1 MDAVLGLWHRSFAG
15 SERACEGGA
24 RRSVA
29 VGKIIS
35 AARRRETGAAA
46 GSELIGA
53 FIQFGVW
60 LPRLPRL
67 LPRMIRAQGR
77 DGSRRELGWAWQGT
91 ESGAGDN
98 LCQHGGVPRD
108 LLDPQLL
115 CQAASTRS
123 LCPHMSLVPPGCFHL
138 ALSPVCYQDHQG
150 LDLHLAA
157 A

>member
-1 MDAVLGLWHRSFAG
+1 MDAVLGLWHRDFAG

-53 FIQFGVW
+53 FIRFGVW

-77 DGSRRELGWAWQGT
+77 DGSGRELGCAWQ
-91 ESGAGDN
+91 SGGGDN

-123 LCPHMSLVPPGCFHL
+123 LCPHISLVTPWV
-138 ALSPVCYQDHQG
+138 LSPVCHWDHQG
-150 LDLHLAA
+150 SDLHLAA